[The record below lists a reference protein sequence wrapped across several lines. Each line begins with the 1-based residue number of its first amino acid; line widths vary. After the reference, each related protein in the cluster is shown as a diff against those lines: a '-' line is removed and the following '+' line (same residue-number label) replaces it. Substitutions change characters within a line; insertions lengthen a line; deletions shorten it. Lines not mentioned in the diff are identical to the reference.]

1 MMLLTALAIRSGIPV
16 SVWETEDPLILDCA
30 INMLLEASNG

>member
-1 MMLLTALAIRSGIPV
+1 MLLTALAIRSGIPV

-30 INMLLEASNG
+30 LNTLQEASNG

>member
-1 MMLLTALAIRSGIPV
+1 MLLTALAIRSGIPA

-30 INMLLEASNG
+30 IAMLLEASNG